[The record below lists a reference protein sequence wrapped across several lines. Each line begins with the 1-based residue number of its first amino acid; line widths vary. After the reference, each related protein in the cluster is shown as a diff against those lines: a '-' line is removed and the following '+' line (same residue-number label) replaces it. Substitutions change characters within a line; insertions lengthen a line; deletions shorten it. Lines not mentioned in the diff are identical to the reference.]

1 MQKYA
6 LRKVVT
12 PSEKEQLDNKQWKK
26 DITKQSY
33 LPTRSSSK
41 AGESSKTILN
51 NNIQNRNNSFKKQSK
66 STLNTPLYTYSSNSK
81 PIINNN
87 LKKNE
92 IIIDR
97 QKNKNLKDQAE
108 STSRYS
114 SRDNID
120 VETVEPKKDLTL
132 ERYRKMLAKY
142 EDKDISDDNIYKNSN
157 KDNDLSI
164 ESLEEKPYNSSSQ
177 INSEDNTE
185 NKEKVKLVSVIPE
198 NSTEINNKND
208 TSNSIEKINDK
219 SKTLSTISQNSDF
232 STSESLNSSR
242 QLSYISSTSKASS
255 MSPSFRTLDELQAK
269 LQSTLEDGDRILEEN
284 ELECLKQENKQL
296 NIDLEKMAE
305 ENENLQEQLASYAQL
320 EREFSECMIR
330 LKKMTMVVNAKEK
343 EVQELTKERERSRDI
358 IYRMRER
365 TTDLVTKNNEL
376 FNSKLKL
383 KYELEF
389 IKEQMEVKTQ
399 ELEKVIR
406 EKNLAEKQVD
416 ELKNELTQVKKENEN
431 NENEDKKH
439 YWGFRPFGF

>member
-12 PSEKEQLDNKQWKK
+12 PSEREQLDNKQWKK
-26 DITKQSY
+26 DVTKQSY
-33 LPTRSSSK
+33 LPTRSSSR
-41 AGESSKTILN
+41 ASDSSKTTLLN
-51 NNIQNRNNSFKKQSK
+51 NRKNSLSKPQSTK
-66 STLNTPLYTYSSNSK
+66 SVLNNTPKS
-81 PIINNN
+81 INT
-87 LKKNE
+87 KKNE
-92 IIIDR
+92 IIIEKR
-97 QKNKNLKDQAE
+97 SSGRNAIE
-108 STSRYS
+108 SPNSKY
-114 SRDNID
+114 DND
-120 VETVEPKKDLTL
+120 SDEPKKDLTL

-142 EDKDISDDNIYKNSN
+142 ENKAGDSEVYINSKN
-157 KDNDLSI
+157 NDLSV
-164 ESLEEKPYNSSSQ
+164 ESLEEKPYNSTGQ
-177 INSEDNTE
+177 LVSEDNTE
-185 NKEKVKLVSVIPE
+185 IKEKVKLVSVIPD
-198 NSTEINNKND
+198 NTTEINDKND
-208 TSNSIEKINDK
+208 TSHSIEQINDK
-219 SKTLSTISQNSDF
+219 SKTLSTISQNS
-232 STSESLNSSR
+232 ESAYSVSDIASSSR
-242 QLSYISSTSKASS
+242 QLSMLSTASKASL
-255 MSPSFRTLDELQAK
+255 SPSFRTLDELQAK

-305 ENENLQEQLASYAQL
+305 ENESLQEQLASYAQL
-320 EREFSECMIR
+320 EKEFSECMIR

-343 EVQELTKERERSRDI
+343 EVQELTKEREKSRDI

-406 EKNLAEKQVD
+406 ERNMAERQVN

-431 NENEDKKH
+431 NDDKKH
-439 YWGFRPFGF
+439 SYWGFRPFGF

>member
-12 PSEKEQLDNKQWKK
+12 PSEREQLDNKQWKK

-33 LPTRSSSK
+33 LPTRSSSR

-51 NNIQNRNNSFKKQSK
+51 NNVQNRKNSFKK
-66 STLNTPLYTYSSNSK
+66 TILPPTYNTTK
-81 PIINNN
+81 PI
-87 LKKNE
+87 LKRNE
-92 IIIDR
+92 VPIE
-97 QKNKNLKDQAE
+97 KH
-108 STSRYS
+108 
-114 SRDNID
+114 D
-120 VETVEPKKDLTL
+120 VSPTREIPDDEVEEPKKDLTL

-142 EDKDISDDNIYKNSN
+142 ENKDSDDNNIYINS
-157 KDNDLSI
+157 KDLSV
-164 ESLEEKPYNSSSQ
+164 ESLEEKPYNSS
-177 INSEDNTE
+177 EDNTE
-185 NKEKVKLVSVIPE
+185 LKEKVKLVSVIPDKT
-198 NSTEINNKND
+198 TEINDKND
-208 TSNSIEKINDK
+208 TSHSIEKINEK
-219 SKTLSTISQNSDF
+219 SKTLSSISQNSESGF
-232 STSESLNSSR
+232 STTDSIASSR
-242 QLSYISSTSKASS
+242 QLSMISTASKASL
-255 MSPSFRTLDELQAK
+255 SPSFRTLDELQAK

-320 EREFSECMIR
+320 EKEFSECMIR

-343 EVQELTKERERSRDI
+343 EVQELTKEREKSRDI

-399 ELEKVIR
+399 ELEKVIKER
-406 EKNLAEKQVD
+406 NMAERQVSV
-416 ELKNELTQVKKENEN
+416 LRNELNQVKKENEN
-431 NENEDKKH
+431 NENEEKKH

>member
-12 PSEKEQLDNKQWKK
+12 PSEREQLDNKQWKK
-26 DITKQSY
+26 DVTKQSY
-33 LPTRSSSK
+33 LPTRSSSR
-41 AGESSKTILN
+41 ASDSSKTTLLN
-51 NNIQNRNNSFKKQSK
+51 NRKNSLSKPQSTK
-66 STLNTPLYTYSSNSK
+66 SVLNNTPKS
-81 PIINNN
+81 INT
-87 LKKNE
+87 KKNE
-92 IIIDR
+92 IIIEKR
-97 QKNKNLKDQAE
+97 SSGRNAIE
-108 STSRYS
+108 SPNSKY
-114 SRDNID
+114 DND
-120 VETVEPKKDLTL
+120 SDEPKKDLTL

-142 EDKDISDDNIYKNSN
+142 ENKAGDSEVYINSKN
-157 KDNDLSI
+157 NDLSV
-164 ESLEEKPYNSSSQ
+164 ESLEEKPYNSTGQ
-177 INSEDNTE
+177 LVSEDNTE
-185 NKEKVKLVSVIPE
+185 IKEKVKLVSVIPD
-198 NSTEINNKND
+198 NTTEINDKND
-208 TSNSIEKINDK
+208 TSHSIEQINDK
-219 SKTLSTISQNSDF
+219 SKTLSTISQNS
-232 STSESLNSSR
+232 ESAYSVSDIASSSR
-242 QLSYISSTSKASS
+242 QLSMLSTASKASL
-255 MSPSFRTLDELQAK
+255 SPSFRTLDELQAK

-305 ENENLQEQLASYAQL
+305 ENESLQEQLASYAQL
-320 EREFSECMIR
+320 EKEFSECMIR

-343 EVQELTKERERSRDI
+343 EVQELTKEREKSRDI

-406 EKNLAEKQVD
+406 ERNMAERQVN

-431 NENEDKKH
+431 NDDKKH
-439 YWGFRPFGF
+439 SYWGFRPFGL